1 MLGRVIAWVRDHAA
15 AGSDLAALSRE
26 ELQRIADDLSLATT
40 DLQSFARG
48 ARDNTLLMERTM
60 RCRGLDP
67 NQVRNAHPVLLRDI
81 ERVCTQCPSTGK
93 CRREL
98 DAGSAAEHFRR
109 YCPNAATFD
118 DMTDC
123 TGEPTFP

>member
-1 MLGRVIAWVRDHAA
+1 MLGRVIGWVHDHAA

-26 ELQRIADDLSLATT
+26 ELQRIADDLSLATA
-40 DLQSFARG
+40 DLHSFARG

-67 NQVRNAHPVLLRDI
+67 NQMRDAHTVLMRDI
-81 ERVCTQCPSTGK
+81 ERVCTQCPSTGQ

-98 DAGSAAEHFRR
+98 DAGSAAEHFRA

-123 TGEPTFP
+123 TGKPTFP